1 MSARDTLAAL
11 IERVEKATGPDAA
24 LDGIIWQAV
33 TPAGSWCQ
41 NSDGVWLLR
50 VEDDRTPGATAR
62 AYSHPPRYTASLDAA
77 LALVPEGWQWVVGN
91 MGNAHVYEERTA
103 GKSVT
108 AEAAT
113 PALALVAAALRA
125 RMESER

>member
-1 MSARDTLAAL
+1 MRDTLAAL
-11 IERVEKATGPDAA
+11 IERVEQATGPDLELDAA
-24 LDGIIWQAV
+24 IVASLKLYIIALM
-33 TPAGSWCQ
+33 S
-41 NSDGVWLLR
+41 GV
-50 VEDDRTPGATAR
+50 P
-62 AYSHPPRYTASLDAA
+62 HYTASIDAA
-77 LALVPEGWQWVVGN
+77 VSLVPEGWVWVVGN

-113 PALALVAAALRA
+113 PALALTAAALRA